1 MGANRRLAPALVS
14 RAGAD
19 DGAVTRG
26 GEDDG
31 DAAAFSGY
39 NKGGG
44 RRRRRGCPSS
54 GLTIV
59 VWSEPVIFGR
69 RHLRYFSTDSHEL
82 QFVPGTMI
90 MMATLARQAPRRPG
104 RAAKQAPPLRPPA

>member
-1 MGANRRLAPALVS
+1 MTHG
-14 RAGAD
+14 AGARRVSEWALTVVWPPPLFQ
-19 DGAVTRG
+19 GRG
-26 GEDDG
+26 QTTAPLQGRGEDDG

-82 QFVPGTMI
+82 QFVRE
-90 MMATLARQAPRRPG
+90 L
-104 RAAKQAPPLRPPA
+104 